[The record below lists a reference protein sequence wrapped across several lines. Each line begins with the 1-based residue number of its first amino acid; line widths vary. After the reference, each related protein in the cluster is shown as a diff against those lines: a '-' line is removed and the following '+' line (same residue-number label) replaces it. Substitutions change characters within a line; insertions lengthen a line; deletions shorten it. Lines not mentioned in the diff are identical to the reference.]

1 MKERN
6 FLPWAMAIQPLAA
19 IHELLESYAGILEKL
34 KMHESPENTKA
45 SKGPRSVP
53 DCYKAWVTKLIKPYF
68 TENGFNNKEN
78 DTEVQRELRDKMK
91 EFACEDLKYEECLS
105 KNGHIL
111 PTGQWYAPSAVIK
124 HAWYC
129 MVLHGVAWYCMV
141 LHCIACYCMVLH
153 GVTWYCMVLLGIAWY
168 CMVLHGIA

>member
-19 IHELLESYAGILEKL
+19 IHELLESYAGILGKL

-78 DTEVQRELRDKMK
+78 DTEEKINAKLRRHKCIKYGYCIFLVILKMLEYSNSYFVQ
-91 EFACEDLKYEECLS
+91 
-105 KNGHIL
+105 G
-111 PTGQWYAPSAVIK
+111 
-124 HAWYC
+124 
-129 MVLHGVAWYCMV
+129 
-141 LHCIACYCMVLH
+141 
-153 GVTWYCMVLLGIAWY
+153 
-168 CMVLHGIA
+168 

>member
-19 IHELLESYAGILEKL
+19 IHELLESYAGILGKL

-68 TENGFNNKEN
+68 AENGFNNKEN
-78 DTEVQRELRDKMK
+78 DTEEQRELRDKMK
-91 EFACEDLKYEECLS
+91 EFACEDLKYEECL
-105 KNGHIL
+105 NNYQGHEAAAGRL
-111 PTGQWYAPSAVIK
+111 AEDAAGYKDVAKCYKSYQRYFCKLNWVWFYSTKYFLVMNTK
-124 HAWYC
+124 YLLHAKS
-129 MVLHGVAWYCMV
+129 
-141 LHCIACYCMVLH
+141 
-153 GVTWYCMVLLGIAWY
+153 
-168 CMVLHGIA
+168 